1 MSDES
6 TPLAID
12 IGSSAVKLVKL
23 EKKDERLVLSRLG
36 AVPLAPGAVRSGF
49 VHDPE
54 EVEQALGE
62 LLPAGEGEERKV
74 VVALSGR
81 AAVVRTVLLPAEE
94 DFPVVDALEAEATQV
109 LPYPLDEVRL
119 SHLRIGQIEKRTE
132 RLDEYLMIAVRREPL
147 DALLA
152 FLKRVR
158 CEPQVVDVNFLAME
172 SAFELSGMREE
183 GEITA
188 LVDIGASETPGERGV
203 RRAHADHQGGSVR
216 GRGVD
221 EIAVGASGD
230 LPRGGGG
237 RQAGEATAADP
248 DALDGVFREEAQKLA
263 YELDGTFRL
272 MWPITPAAEVERV
285 VLSGGGALLEGLPER
300 LAAALDAPV
309 EILTPFRRVEAPEE
323 EFDSDLVESLA
334 PAAAIGAGLA
344 YRVVGGR
351 MKNVRVHLGERSYTI
366 RIGRTR
372 SGKSEE
378 SVCVI
383 SGEGGRSS

>member
-36 AVPLAPGAVRSGF
+36 AAPLAPGAVRGGF

-62 LLPAGEGEERKV
+62 LLPAGEGERKV

-94 DFPVVDALEAEATQV
+94 DFPVVDALEAEAMQV

-119 SHLRIGQIEKRTE
+119 SHLRVGQLERGVE

-158 CEPQVVDVNFLAME
+158 YEPVIVDVNFLAME
-172 SAFELSGMREE
+172 SAFELSGMRAE

-188 LVDIGASETPGERGV
+188 LVDIGASETLVNVVCDEHTLITRAVPFGGEALTRLLSD
-203 RRAHADHQGGSVR
+203 RL
-216 GRGVD
+216 
-221 EIAVGASGD
+221 AVSREEAEAVK
-230 LPRGGGG
+230 R
-237 RQAGEATAADP
+237 GEATAARP
-248 DALDGVFREEAQKLA
+248 DVLEEVLGAEADKLA
-263 YELDGTFRL
+263 FELDGTFRL
-272 MWPITPAAEVERV
+272 MWPITPAPKVERV
-285 VLSGGGALLEGLPER
+285 VLSGGGALLEGLPEC
-300 LAAALDAPV
+300 LAATLEAPV
-309 EILTPFRRVEAPEE
+309 EILKPLRHVEAPEG
-323 EFDSDLVESLA
+323 EFDSGLVESLA

-344 YRVVGGR
+344 YRAV
-351 MKNVRVHLGERSYTI
+351 EAA
-366 RIGRTR
+366 
-372 SGKSEE
+372 
-378 SVCVI
+378 
-383 SGEGGRSS
+383 

>member
-36 AVPLAPGAVRSGF
+36 AAPLAPGAVRGGF

-54 EVEQALGE
+54 EVERALGE
-62 LLPAGEGEERKV
+62 LLSGKEEERKV
-74 VVALSGR
+74 VVALSG
-81 AAVVRTVLLPAEE
+81 AAAMVRTVLLPAEE
-94 DFPVVDALEAEATQV
+94 DFPVVDALEAEAMQV

-119 SHLRIGQIEKRTE
+119 SHLRVGQIEKRTE
-132 RLDEYLMIAVRREPL
+132 RLDEYLMIAVKREPL

-158 CEPQVVDVNFLAME
+158 YEPVVVDVNFLAME

-188 LVDIGASETPGERGV
+188 LVDIGASETLVNVVCDEHTLITRAVPFGGEALTKLLSERLAVSREEAEAVKRGK
-203 RRAHADHQGGSVR
+203 
-216 GRGVD
+216 
-221 EIAVGASGD
+221 
-230 LPRGGGG
+230 
-237 RQAGEATAADP
+237 ATAARKDV
-248 DALDGVFREEAQKLA
+248 LEEVLGAEADKLA
-263 YELDGTFRL
+263 FELDGTFRL
-272 MWPITPAAEVERV
+272 MWPITPAPKVERV

-300 LAAALDAPV
+300 LAAALNVPV
-309 EILTPFRRVEAPEE
+309 EILEPFRLVEAPVE
-323 EFDSDLVESLA
+323 EFDSGLLGSLA

-344 YRVVGGR
+344 YRAV
-351 MKNVRVHLGERSYTI
+351 EAA
-366 RIGRTR
+366 
-372 SGKSEE
+372 
-378 SVCVI
+378 
-383 SGEGGRSS
+383 

>member
-23 EKKDERLVLSRLG
+23 ERKDERLVLSRLG
-36 AVPLAPGAVRSGF
+36 AVPLAPGAVRGGF

-54 EVEQALGE
+54 EVERALGE

-81 AAVVRTVLLPAEE
+81 AATVRTVLLPAEE
-94 DFPVVDALEAEATQV
+94 DFPVVDALEAEAMQV
-109 LPYPLDEVRL
+109 LPYPLEEVRL

-152 FLKRVR
+152 FFRRVR
-158 CEPQVVDVNFLAME
+158 CEPLVVDVNFLAME

-188 LVDIGASETPGERGV
+188 LVDIGASETLVNVVCDEHTLITRAVPFGGEELTRSLSD
-203 RRAHADHQGGSVR
+203 RLAISREEA
-216 GRGVD
+216 
-221 EIAVGASGD
+221 EAVK
-230 LPRGGGG
+230 R
-237 RQAGEATAADP
+237 GEATAADP
-248 DALDGVFREEAQKLA
+248 DALDDVLREEAQKLA

-309 EILTPFRRVEAPEE
+309 EILKPFRHVEAPEE
-323 EFDSDLVESLA
+323 AFDSGLVESLA

-344 YRVVGGR
+344 YRAV
-351 MKNVRVHLGERSYTI
+351 
-366 RIGRTR
+366 
-372 SGKSEE
+372 E
-378 SVCVI
+378 SA
-383 SGEGGRSS
+383 